1 MKRLSGLIGVLAVP
15 SSAWA
20 QSAPDTSHPAGYYVG
35 YLLGVGVRDLRDL
48 ENLHRQ
54 QEEDVA
60 PRSTYR
66 ARATT
71 RVMSSSAGAPADQP
85 WTSPRSE

>member
-35 YLLGVGVRDLRDL
+35 YLLGVGFVIYAISRIFTG
-48 ENLHRQ
+48 
-54 QEEDVA
+54 
-60 PRSTYR
+60 SKKK
-66 ARATT
+66 
-71 RVMSSSAGAPADQP
+71 M
-85 WTSPRSE
+85 